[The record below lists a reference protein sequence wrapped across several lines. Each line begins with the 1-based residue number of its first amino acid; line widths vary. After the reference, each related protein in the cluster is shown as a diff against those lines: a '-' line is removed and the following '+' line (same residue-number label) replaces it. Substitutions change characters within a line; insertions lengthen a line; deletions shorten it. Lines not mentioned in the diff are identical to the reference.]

1 MQMTTLAPATYR
13 RMPWKNGLG
22 ETTELVRAPLEGDP
36 DWRISIARVTGDGP
50 FSHYPGYDR
59 VILALDGDG
68 MVITH
73 HDTGTE
79 VAIGVLEPWDFS
91 GDLTTSCVVRG
102 EPFRDF
108 NVFTRRAAF
117 TAEVKVLVLNKAK
130 TLSVAADETILYCV
144 EGSIVLAG
152 AERIELQPD
161 ETAVIEPT
169 GSDDSLTIEPSGL
182 RATVVQVE
190 LTRKE

>member
-22 ETTELVRAPLEGDP
+22 ETTELVRAPRDGDP
-36 DWRISIARVTGDGP
+36 DWRISIARVTADGP

-68 MVITH
+68 LVLTH

-102 EPFRDF
+102 GAFRDF

-117 TAEVKVLVLNKAK
+117 TAEVKVLALTKGK
-130 TLSVAADETILYCV
+130 TLSIGADATILYCA
-144 EGSIVLAG
+144 EGSIVLSTPD
-152 AERIELQPD
+152 RIDLQSD
-161 ETAVIEPT
+161 ETVVIEPT
-169 GSDDSLTIEPSGL
+169 GPDDSLTIEPGGL